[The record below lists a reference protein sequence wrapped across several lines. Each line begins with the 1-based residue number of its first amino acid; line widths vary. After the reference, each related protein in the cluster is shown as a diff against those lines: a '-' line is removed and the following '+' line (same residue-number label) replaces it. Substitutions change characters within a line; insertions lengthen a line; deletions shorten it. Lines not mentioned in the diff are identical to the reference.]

1 MASFWGRALVP
12 PVVHALV
19 RIGLNVLA
27 DWLQDLLLETAEA
40 RAKHSSSDGLALRR
54 WEDVVLISHRMNW
67 GSFRGTLMHFAVLLC
82 LRRVCGNGGVFFV
95 SQVVLSR
102 TLPSTPHVNFL
113 LDSHPVSPEVIV
125 EHPSNQ
131 NGYTLVV
138 TGKKVRPLPT
148 GISMDM
154 ALVECCCCFNNLSLS
169 LRFIS
174 SI

>member
-1 MASFWGRALVP
+1 
-12 PVVHALV
+12 
-19 RIGLNVLA
+19 
-27 DWLQDLLLETAEA
+27 
-40 RAKHSSSDGLALRR
+40 
-54 WEDVVLISHRMNW
+54 
-67 GSFRGTLMHFAVLLC
+67 MHFAVLLC

-102 TLPSTPHVNFL
+102 TLPSAPHVNFL

-138 TGKKVRPLPT
+138 TGKMVRPLPT

-174 SI
+174 PPFSSFLSLPEIA